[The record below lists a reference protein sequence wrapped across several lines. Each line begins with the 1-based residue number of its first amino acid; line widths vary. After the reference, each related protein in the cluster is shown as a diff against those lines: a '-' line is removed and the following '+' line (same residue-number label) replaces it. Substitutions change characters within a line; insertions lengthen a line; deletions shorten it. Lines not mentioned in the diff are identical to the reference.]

1 MQRITN
7 MSKQQL
13 STKIPANIQSDVADF
28 KEENNITKSEAARQL
43 LARGVDE
50 WRSDGEEENA
60 NGTQEPPGETLMRQ
74 ASTISIVLAVVS
86 GMLIVMPGGPAWSV
100 GAAMAGVASTT
111 IFGVLWLG
119 VRVLAGRGDWV

>member
-1 MQRITN
+1 
-7 MSKQQL
+7 
-13 STKIPANIQSDVADF
+13 VADF

-50 WRSDGEEENA
+50 WRSDDEGDA
-60 NGTQEPPGETLMRQ
+60 NDTQEPPGETLMRQ

-86 GMLIVMPGGPAWSV
+86 GMLIVIPGGPAWSL

-119 VRVLAGRGDWV
+119 VRAIAGRGDWV